1 MDCNNGSILSKIE
14 MTNYS
19 KLRVEHWS
27 ISYCTNITTTWQPA
41 SNHTGILLSR
51 MLPQSV
57 FWIWFDYNLGL
68 ALSLFNM
75 SSKLTQSYEDNLIVE
90 NQTNSFLFSNLL
102 NNHHRN
108 NLPFVKGVSNSN
120 YIPDSYFYRI
130 LKRVWIHLHNVPPFS
145 FLDINMFCSNNRT
158 INIYDFW

>member
-1 MDCNNGSILSKIE
+1 MEYFLLWSLWCCSLASARTISPPPGNQLVTIPGHFLPWSYLSQSSGYDLIVILAWPCH
-14 MTNYS
+14 Y
-19 KLRVEHWS
+19 L
-27 ISYCTNITTTWQPA
+27 
-41 SNHTGILLSR
+41 
-51 MLPQSV
+51 
-57 FWIWFDYNLGL
+57 
-68 ALSLFNM
+68 M

-108 NLPFVKGVSNSN
+108 DLPFVKGVSNSN

-145 FLDINMFCSNNRT
+145 FLDINMFCSNTRT